1 MIEERLRETLGRVA
15 AAEPGEAGAY
25 DRFLRRRARRT
36 RTAAGGTALV
46 LVLALVSVAAVPRLV
61 DRLRSDDPGRRLFA
75 FGQAGPASWRPG
87 PLVAVAPNQGFEVD
101 VPAGWEATPT
111 WKGFALRPADP
122 ARRGGLAEPVQVD
135 TAYLER
141 FYNPDA
147 KDLYRDNTNPPA
159 RGPFKIRPDPQFS
172 GRFPGGRGWFRTDG
186 VDGRWRTTH
195 WYVSWPY
202 HCRGGEPCPDV
213 LAMRAL
219 RVALTV
225 DAAAAPEVLAL
236 AERLLRSARPIT
248 NAVPGQ
254 PHTPRPDCLA
264 DRSVVA
270 SRSFGPVVMLRGPTG
285 EADFIWGFRTT
296 RYLVPCVLRLG
307 VRVEILVDGE
317 RSADVRGNGLT
328 LELAVDLP
336 EGSKDQFGKTWAS
349 VTWTNWCGSRSV
361 RVRWSDPLFGES
373 QVPLLAAPA
382 CLDRTRPSTLRGRVA
397 R

>member
-1 MIEERLRETLGRVA
+1 MIEERLRETLVQVA
-15 AAEPGEAGAY
+15 AAEPGGADAY
-25 DRFLRRRARRT
+25 DRFLRRKARRT
-36 RTAAGGTALV
+36 RAAAGGTALV
-46 LVLALVSVAAVPRLV
+46 LVLLLASVSAVPRLV
-61 DRLRSDDPGRRLFA
+61 DRLRSDDPGRRLFT
-75 FGQAGPASWRPG
+75 FGQAGPAAWQPG

-122 ARRGGLAEPVQVD
+122 AHRGLLAEPVQLD

-147 KDLYRDNTNPPA
+147 KDLYRDNTEPPA
-159 RGPFKIRPDPQFS
+159 RGPFAIRQDPQS
-172 GRFPGGRGWFRTDG
+172 RGRFPGGRGWFRTDG
-186 VDGRWRTTH
+186 LDGRWRTTH

-202 HCRGGEPCPDV
+202 HCQGGEPCPDV

-225 DAAAAPEVLAL
+225 DAAAAGEALDL

-248 NAVPGQ
+248 NAVAGQ
-254 PHTPRPDCLA
+254 AHAARPDCLA

-270 SRSFGPVVMLRGPTG
+270 RRSFGPVMMLGRPAG
-285 EADFIWGFRTT
+285 EADFIWEFRIT

-307 VRVEILVDGE
+307 ARVEILVDGK
-317 RSADVRGNGLT
+317 RSALVRGNGR
-328 LELAVDLP
+328 AVGLNVSLP
-336 EGSKDQFGKTWAS
+336 EGSKRGFGRTWAS
-349 VTWTNWCGSRSV
+349 VTWTNWCGSRAV
-361 RVRWSDPLFGES
+361 RVRWSDPLFGGA
-373 QVPLLAAPA
+373 QVLGLAAPT
-382 CLDRTRPSTLRGRVA
+382 CVDRSRPSTLRASVA